1 MAAKAASFGIR
12 LAASLRRF
20 PRDADGIAAIEA
32 ALTLPIALA
41 LLGLITLGG
50 QGFEIQR
57 KVTLASRTITD
68 LVCQSSLPES
78 GTNSSAATLNQSTL
92 DYYLSLSALI
102 LYPNSGSALTA
113 QISEVQL
120 DPNGG
125 PTATVIWSEPW
136 PSGTAARPIG
146 QVIAVDPSIAAAG
159 SSYLILGEV
168 QYPYQPL
175 GVSQTVN
182 LITLSDSMFMNPRA
196 AAQVSINWG
205 Q

>member
-1 MAAKAASFGIR
+1 MPSRSASFIPR
-12 LAASLRRF
+12 LADSLRRF
-20 PRDADGIAAIEA
+20 RRDADGLAAIEA
-32 ALTLPIALA
+32 ALMLPIALA

-68 LVCQSSLPES
+68 LVCQSPLPTT

-102 LYPNSGSALTA
+102 LYPNASSAVTA
-113 QISEVQL
+113 QISELQL
-120 DPNGG
+120 ATNGA
-125 PTATVIWSEPW
+125 PTATVVWSEPW
-136 PSGTAARPIG
+136 PAGTAARPIG
-146 QVIAVDPSIAAAG
+146 QVVAVDPSIAAAG

-168 QYPYQPL
+168 QYAFQPL
-175 GVSQTVN
+175 GVSQTVSA
-182 LITLSDSMFMNPRA
+182 TKLSDSMMMSPRA
-196 AAQVSINWG
+196 AAQVTVNWG